1 MFSLIYARINS
12 WVNNRGA
19 GDLRRHRVHYDVI
32 VMLNAQ
38 HYRMVGMQIVLFSF
52 VFGNTT
58 FLKGHSVEPYI
69 ELIRLDFKCHCN
81 TSLATETNIET
92 STETFD
98 FSFRPWEIHINRG
111 FYSSYEY
118 INKNTHTNTHTHTLI
133 GFVQIVE
140 IHVLIT
146 LRPRQNGR
154 HFADALL
161 PKTLCH
167 QQPVYWLLCVQHH
180 RYHISLALQ
189 TLQKQRQ
196 RTWIESIRSNQWL
209 K

>member
-12 WVNNRGA
+12 WVNSRGA

-69 ELIRLDFKCHCN
+69 ELTRLDFKCHCN

-98 FSFRPWEIHINRG
+98 FSFRPWEIYINRG

-118 INKNTHTNTHTHTLI
+118 INKNTHKHTHTHWLDSYKLLKYMYLSHWGRDKMAAISPMPCYQRHCAISSQYTDSSVSSI
-133 GFVQIVE
+133 TD
-140 IHVLIT
+140 IT
-146 LRPRQNGR
+146 LVLHYR
-154 HFADALL
+154 HYRNNDKELESNLF
-161 PKTLCH
+161 
-167 QQPVYWLLCVQHH
+167 V
-180 RYHISLALQ
+180 RISDWS
-189 TLQKQRQ
+189 K
-196 RTWIESIRSNQWL
+196 
-209 K
+209 